1 MPVATK
7 VMIRVGHPAY
17 QGANAV
23 RLCFSKSQAVRV
35 LRNRGVKRDD
45 ARKAIDTAINDGGSI
60 VKPNIL
66 DQIEVSN
73 MSHRY
78 WDGYYVDTF
87 DVLRRQWAGR
97 SEA

>member
-1 MPVATK
+1 MTSSSTL
-7 VMIRVGHPAY
+7 IRIGHPAY
-17 QGANAV
+17 QGANAM
-23 RLCFSKSQAVRV
+23 RLCFSKAQAVRV

-45 ARKAIDTAINDGGSI
+45 ARKVVQKTLAEGGCTISS
-60 VKPNIL
+60 NGL
-66 DQIEVSN
+66 DVIEVSN